1 MISQKE
7 MLKHFIPRMEKEG
20 KRYKKK
26 SLIKAKKAESGLV
39 VITKTSD
46 GVETKNT
53 AEKGDWLV
61 ENQTSAEE
69 QYLIKPETFEKKY
82 ELMHALGGGWGCYRP
97 KGEIIAMKVTS
108 SDLETLGN
116 KDVLEFQAPWK
127 ESIHVKPEDYL
138 VISLDKTEIYRIAL
152 KEFLQTY
159 EEIKG

>member
-1 MISQKE
+1 MITQQE
-7 MLKHFIPRMEKEG
+7 MLEHFIPRMEKEG
-20 KRYKKK
+20 KRFKKK
-26 SLIKAKKAESGLV
+26 SLIKAKKAEPGLE

-53 AEKGDWLV
+53 AQKGDWLV

-82 ELMHALGGGWGCYRP
+82 DLMHALGDGWGCYRP
-97 KGEIIAMKVTS
+97 KGEIYAMKVNS
-108 SDLETLGN
+108 SDLESFGAKST
-116 KDVLEFQAPWK
+116 LEFQAPWK
-127 ESIHVKPEDYL
+127 ESIHIKPGDYL